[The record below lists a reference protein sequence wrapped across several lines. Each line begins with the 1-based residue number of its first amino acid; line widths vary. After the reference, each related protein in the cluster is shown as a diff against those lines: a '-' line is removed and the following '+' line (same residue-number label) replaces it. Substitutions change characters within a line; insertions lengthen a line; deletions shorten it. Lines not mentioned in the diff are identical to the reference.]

1 MNLYE
6 HEGKAILARAGIPV
20 PRGVLVRSSEAVGAA
35 HGSFPLV
42 VKAQVLAGGRG
53 KAGGV
58 RGVRSREELVVA
70 VQNLLGSTLLGES
83 VRSVLVEEVLPVAKE
98 YYISVIYD
106 QTAGRPA
113 VLFSTSGGME
123 IEASH
128 PPRRF
133 FLDSTVGEKV
143 SELVSEDERG
153 ELRKIIELLG
163 DAFVGEDARQIEIN
177 PLVRTSDGRFVA
189 ADAKVALDDDA
200 AFRHPEWSALEERTV
215 LGRGPTDRER
225 AARAIDAGPL
235 AHRGTA
241 SKYIEFG
248 GDVGILFSGGGAS
261 LANMDA
267 LLAAGGRPANYSEYS
282 GNPPREKVA
291 SLARVVLSKP
301 GLRGL
306 WICGGVANFTQ
317 IDETLAGI
325 VDALREVRPRYPIV
339 VRRAGPGEEEGRR
352 IMEEA
357 ARELGLT
364 LRYFGAE
371 TPMTETAGVL
381 MDMIQSLP
389 PNTRINPNLTNSGDS
404 GPFGNSAVA

>member
-6 HEGKAILARAGIPV
+6 HEGKGLLSRRGIPV
-20 PRGVLVRSSEAVGAA
+20 PRGVVVRSLRDLDGAA
-35 HGSFPLV
+35 GSFPLL

-58 RGVRSREELVVA
+58 CGVGSREELEA
-70 VQNLLGSTLLGES
+70 AISSLLGSTLLREP
-83 VRSVLVEEVLPVAKE
+83 VRSVLVEEALPVARE
-98 YYISVIYD
+98 YYLACVYD
-106 QTAGRPA
+106 QATGSPA

-123 IEASH
+123 VEGMD
-128 PPRRF
+128 PPQRF
-133 FLDSTVGEKV
+133 PIDPRDPAGSAARAATGI
-143 SELVSEDERG
+143 SELVSEPERG
-153 ELRKIIELLG
+153 ELHRIISSLASIFF
-163 DAFVGEDARQIEIN
+163 DSDARQIEIN
-177 PLVRTSDGRFVA
+177 PLILTTDNRLVA
-189 ADAKVALDDDA
+189 ADVKVALDDDA
-200 AFRHPEWSALEERTV
+200 AFRHPEWLALEERTV
-215 LGRGPTDRER
+215 LGREPTERER
-225 AARAIDAGPL
+225 AAREIDAGPM

-248 GDVGILFSGGGAS
+248 GDIGILFSGGGAS

-267 LLAAGGRPANYSEYS
+267 LLAAGGKPANYSEYS

-291 SLARVVLSKP
+291 ALARVVLSKP

-317 IDETLAGI
+317 IDETLSGI
-325 VDALREVRPRYPIV
+325 VDALREVRPSYPII

-352 IMEEA
+352 VMEEA

-371 TPMTETAGVL
+371 TPMTETAQVL
-381 MDMIQSLP
+381 MELI
-389 PNTRINPNLTNSGDS
+389 R
-404 GPFGNSAVA
+404 AVDGSR